1 VEVGIYIHNYVP
13 IEEWSNELA
22 VYGKVKVDRDCSREW
37 KRGLNARLVL
47 HTRPETQWATHEQ
60 VEVRVKPSRGP
71 NR

>member
-1 VEVGIYIHNYVP
+1 MEVVIYDHNYVP

-22 VYGKVKVDRDCSREW
+22 VYGKVKVDCDCSRKW

-47 HTRPETQWATHEQ
+47 RTRPETQWATHGQ
-60 VEVRVKPSRGP
+60 VEDRVKPIRGP